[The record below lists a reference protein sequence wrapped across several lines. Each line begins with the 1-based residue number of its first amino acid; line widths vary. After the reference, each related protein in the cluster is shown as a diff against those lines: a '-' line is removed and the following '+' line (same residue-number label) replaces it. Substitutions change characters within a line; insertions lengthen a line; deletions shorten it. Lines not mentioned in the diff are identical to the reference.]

1 MVCFIDG
8 GTAAWDGKPLGTLKQ
23 MAARPQIIKKKHML
37 QMEENKMA
45 LKSSNKVETNR
56 YELVIEIDG
65 ETFMKAVDKV
75 FKRESK
81 KITLPGFRK
90 GKAPRR
96 LIEKEY
102 GEGVFYEDA
111 IKDLYPEAVV
121 SASEEAGLSI
131 VRDQIDLDVEKA
143 DKEGLT
149 LKVVITVEPE
159 TDIKDYKGIEY
170 TPVSL
175 EITPEDID
183 EEIKKVQKRNSRIIT
198 VEDRPAQNDDIVVID
213 FKGLLNGEAFE
224 GGTAE
229 NYSLT
234 LGSGAFI
241 PGFEDKVIG
250 HSTGEEF
257 TIDVTFPEDYQAEE
271 LKGKDVQFE
280 IKIHEIKTHELPEV
294 DDEFVKDVSEFDT
307 VDDYKADLK
316 AKLEETRQKEAE
328 QSKENQIAE
337 KLTDLLEAE
346 VPEAMY
352 NNQLDVIIDEFAMNL
367 RSQGLDLNTYMQ
379 YTGLTEDK
387 LRETYHDRAEGQ
399 VKLRLALR
407 KIAEL
412 EGMKA
417 SDEDVENKYAEL
429 AEQYKVDVKRVKAA
443 FSPKDIAG
451 DIESERAMNFVKE
464 NAVEKA
470 AE

>member
-1 MVCFIDG
+1 
-8 GTAAWDGKPLGTLKQ
+8 
-23 MAARPQIIKKKHML
+23 
-37 QMEENKMA
+37 MA

-56 YELVIEIDG
+56 YELVVEIDG
-65 ETFMKAVDKV
+65 ETFMKAVDAV
-75 FKRESK
+75 YKREVK
-81 KITLPGFRK
+81 KINIPGFRK

-111 IKDLYPEAVV
+111 IKNLYPAAIVAAADEAGLKMIKDKVDLDI
-121 SASEEAGLSI
+121 EEAGKDGL
-131 VRDQIDLDVEKA
+131 VFKA
-143 DKEGLT
+143 
-149 LKVVITVEPE
+149 VITVEPE
-159 TDIKDYKGIEY
+159 VSIDGYKGLEY
-170 TPVSL
+170 EPVSL
-175 EITPEDID
+175 EVTDEDVE
-183 EEIKKVQKRNSRIIT
+183 EEIKKVQKRNSRLVS
-198 VEDRPAQNDDIVVID
+198 VEDQAAENEDIAVID
-213 FKGLLNGEAFE
+213 FKGLLDGEAFE

-241 PGFEDKVIG
+241 PGFEDQVIG
-250 HSTGEEF
+250 HKAGEEF

-271 LKGKDVQFE
+271 LKGKAVQFE
-280 IKIHEIKTHELPEV
+280 IKLHEVKKHELPEV

-307 VDDYKADLK
+307 VDEYKADLRT
-316 AKLEETRQKEAE
+316 KLEENREGEAE
-328 QSKENQIAE
+328 NSKESQLSE
-337 KLTDLLEAE
+337 KLIELIEAE
-346 VPEAMY
+346 IPEAMY
-352 NNQLDVIIDEFAMNL
+352 ENQLDSIVDEFEMNL

-387 LRETYHDRAEGQ
+387 LRDTYRSRAEAQ

-412 EGMKA
+412 EDMKP
-417 SDEDVENKYAEL
+417 SEEDIEAKYNEL
-429 AEQYKVDVKRVKAA
+429 AETYKVDVARIKAV
-443 FSPKDIAG
+443 FGPNEVGG
-451 DIESERAMNFVKE
+451 DIETERAMKFVKE